1 MERCYEDTKDL
12 LMKEIGEI
20 VKKGSLS
27 QQDLDTLYS
36 AYDIIKD
43 IYEIKEKE
51 AEMYESGYSSRWGMP
66 YDDRYYNI
74 HSYRGGNGYSM
85 NGGYS
90 MNPMT
95 YQDNNRYSR
104 SDAKD
109 RMVDN
114 LYTMMNDA
122 QSEAERTAIQ
132 DCINRLKG

>member
-1 MERCYEDTKDL
+1 MDRCYDDTKDL
-12 LMKEIGEI
+12 LMKEISEI

-36 AYDIIKD
+36 AIDIIKD

-51 AEMYESGYSSRWGMP
+51 SEMYENGYSSRWNGMP

-85 NGGYS
+85 NSYP
-90 MNPMT
+90 MN
-95 YQDNNRYSR
+95 YQDNGRYSR
-104 SDAKD
+104 NDSKD

-114 LYTMMNDA
+114 LYTMMNEASTD
-122 QSEAERTAIQ
+122 AERTAIQ

>member
-1 MERCYEDTKDL
+1 
-12 LMKEIGEI
+12 
-20 VKKGSLS
+20 
-27 QQDLDTLYS
+27 
-36 AYDIIKD
+36 
-43 IYEIKEKE
+43 
-51 AEMYESGYSSRWGMP
+51 MP

-90 MNPMT
+90 MNPMN

-114 LYTMMNDA
+114 LYSMMNDA